1 MPLDFYSRS
10 VVPSAS
16 ILRPL
21 YVCTLLYTLLDIQ
34 GIMNIEFNEV
44 QSLQMFC
51 THHRSSAIII
61 NRDIHATIVQKPSIR
76 PLRYTDTVDIMA
88 IEFK

>member
-44 QSLQMFC
+44 QSPQMFC

-61 NRDIHATIVQKPSIR
+61 NRVIQKPSIR